1 MNKYKTYMYIGIIIL
16 IISILG
22 STYAYYKYVLASVN
36 INTITRGLD
45 YYINYAKGT
54 DITSGTLNPSTD
66 YTGGNSITITLNKK
80 DNTYD
85 IYGHIYLDITT
96 ISSTLSS
103 SNALKY
109 VVLEGTTKISEG
121 TLGGVS
127 ASNSYLLAVNI
138 PLKTTSATYTVYL
151 WFDETN
157 SNALSAEN
165 SSVSAKVRCEATMKK
180 INDEPYTVSILS
192 EKIINL
198 YNAST
203 KNPVTN
209 DSITYQYDT
218 VDSLMQ
224 DIGGNIR
231 YYGKNPNNYIYF
243 NCSDYSNQTSS
254 TCELWRIIGVFDK
267 KVKIIREEI
276 LNNNYS
282 WDNKDTTTGAET
294 ANGKNDWTDARLMKL
309 LNPGYD
315 SETVGGSLY
324 YNSSKGTCYY
334 GLNNAT
340 ISCDFT
346 STGIKNDAT
355 RNIIVE
361 NVWYLGGFSSSNIYP
376 NEAYNYEKT
385 KNTYSGRAATW
396 IGKIALMYMSDY
408 GYATDLSK
416 CNSTLLKY
424 DDSLCESNN
433 WLSYKGFYLWL
444 LNSNNL
450 IPYVSWG
457 INNNGRASTEGYI
470 CSNTISVRPVLYID
484 STSRIIDG
492 NGSQNN
498 PYQLSI
504 T

>member
-22 STYAYYKYVLASVN
+22 STYAYYKYVLASIN
-36 INTITRGLD
+36 INTITKGLD

-66 YTGGNSITITLNKK
+66 YTGGNSVTITLNKK

-96 ISSTLSS
+96 ISSALSS
-103 SNALKY
+103 SNAF
-109 VVLEGTTKISEG
+109 ENTTIG
-121 TLGGVS
+121 
-127 ASNSYLLAVNI
+127 
-138 PLKTTSATYTVYL
+138 
-151 WFDETN
+151 
-157 SNALSAEN
+157 
-165 SSVSAKVRCEATMKK
+165 AKVRCEATMKK

-218 VDSLMQ
+218 ADSLMQ

-254 TCELWRIIGVFDK
+254 TCELWRIIGVFDGK
-267 KVKIIREEI
+267 AKLIRNEI
-276 LNNNYS
+276 LGEYS
-282 WDNKDTTTGAET
+282 YDNRNKATGADT
-294 ANGKNDWTDARLMKL
+294 SSGKNDWSEARLMKL
-309 LNPGYD
+309 LNSGYE
-315 SETVGGSLY
+315 SETGGSLY
-324 YNSSKGTCYY
+324 WNRKKDTCYNGSGANTTITCDFSSTGLKDSSKSIIAK
-334 GLNNAT
+334 NNYSLLGWDDYNLYAHQAYQHET
-340 ISCDFT
+340 TDGSVYTGRET
-346 STGIKNDAT
+346 SWN
-355 RNIIVE
+355 
-361 NVWYLGGFSSSNIYP
+361 
-376 NEAYNYEKT
+376 
-385 KNTYSGRAATW
+385 
-396 IGKIALMYMSDY
+396 GKIALMYLSDY
-408 GYATDLSK
+408 GYAADLSK
-416 CNSTLLKY
+416 CTDNMHAY
-424 DDSLCESNN
+424 SNCVAYN
-433 WLSYKGFYLWL
+433 WL
-444 LNSNNL
+444 
-450 IPYVSWG
+450 VSG
-457 INNNGRASTEGYI
+457 ISEWTLMPKSSSMAKLYRITAGGIVAYDFSAYNALA
-470 CSNTISVRPVLYID
+470 VRPVLYIY
-484 STSRIIDG
+484 STSRIMGG

>member
-22 STYAYYKYVLASVN
+22 STYAYYKYVLASIN
-36 INTITRGLD
+36 INTITKGLD

-66 YTGGNSITITLNKK
+66 YTGGNSVTITLNKK

-96 ISSTLSS
+96 ISSALSS

-127 ASNSYLLAVNI
+127 ASKSYLLAVNI
-138 PLKTTSATYTVYL
+138 PLKTISTTYTVYL

-218 VDSLMQ
+218 ADSLMQ

-254 TCELWRIIGVFDK
+254 TCELWRIIGVFDGK
-267 KVKIIREEI
+267 AKLIRNEI
-276 LNNNYS
+276 LGEYS
-282 WDNKDTTTGAET
+282 YDNRNKATGADT
-294 ANGKNDWTDARLMKL
+294 SSGKNDWSEARLMKL
-309 LNPGYD
+309 LNSGYE
-315 SETVGGSLY
+315 SETGGSLY
-324 YNSSKGTCYY
+324 WNRKKDTCYNGSGANTTITCDFSSTGLKDSSKSIIAK
-334 GLNNAT
+334 NNYSLLGWDDYNLYAHQAYQHET
-340 ISCDFT
+340 TDGSVYTGRET
-346 STGIKNDAT
+346 SWN
-355 RNIIVE
+355 
-361 NVWYLGGFSSSNIYP
+361 
-376 NEAYNYEKT
+376 
-385 KNTYSGRAATW
+385 
-396 IGKIALMYMSDY
+396 GKIALMYLSDY
-408 GYATDLSK
+408 GYAADLSK
-416 CNSTLLKY
+416 CTDNMHAY
-424 DDSLCESNN
+424 SNCVAYN
-433 WLSYKGFYLWL
+433 WL
-444 LNSNNL
+444 
-450 IPYVSWG
+450 VSG
-457 INNNGRASTEGYI
+457 ISEWTLMPKSSSMAKLYRIATTGIVAYDLSAYNALA
-470 CSNTISVRPVLYID
+470 VRPVLYIY
-484 STSRIIDG
+484 STSRIMDG